1 MGHMIDYIPVDTR
14 EDILPAAHD
23 FAHINVNR
31 QENWDGSYHGNM
43 MILDDVEPLNNY
55 DAAVEYLSKRS
66 KSARRSYS
74 GYAVR
79 YYSSNGDGIQK
90 DTVLPL
96 VRKLAALEGATAP
109 RNRKAKYVSCP
120 QCGSRLSTE
129 HLGSH
134 QTACPLC
141 LTSLLSET
149 DRKRI
154 SALKERIRRAMEK
167 KRLAALKRKRK
178 GKVKWLVKVEVH
190 C

>member
-14 EDILPAAHD
+14 DDILPAAHD
-23 FAHINVNR
+23 FAHVNTNR

-43 MILDDVEPLNNY
+43 TILDSVEPLNNY

-66 KSARRSYS
+66 QSARHSYS
-74 GYAVR
+74 DFAVR
-79 YYSSNGDGIQK
+79 YYSSDGDGTHK

-96 VRKLAALEGATAP
+96 VRKLASLEEATAP

-120 QCGSRLSTE
+120 RCGSKLSTE
-129 HLGSH
+129 HLGAH
-134 QTACPLC
+134 QTGCPLC
-141 LTSLLSET
+141 CTSLLSET

-154 SALKERIRRAMEK
+154 AALKERIRRAMDK
-167 KRLAALKRKRK
+167 KRLAGLKRKGK